1 MTRRRRVPILLLA
14 WLAIASSLAVGLAP
28 RSVRA
33 GPLLLLPSPLP
44 SIGLPSPLP
53 SIGLPSIGLPSPL
66 PSIGLPS
73 PLPSIGLPSPLPS
86 IGVGTP
92 LPSIPVGGSTSPAP
106 SGTGPSSAPS
116 ESPSSSA
123 PAAGQ
128 AAGSPGP
135 SAGSDRRAAGGP
147 GGAEVTNGA
156 VTVPEA
162 APLPPSLPDLGSW
175 LVPALGV
182 AVPILVV
189 AGLVA
194 LQLIGG
200 AAALRIVHASLDRV
214 GSRVPPW
221 LKPDGRAAGDGP
233 G

>member
-1 MTRRRRVPILLLA
+1 MTRRGRVTILLLA

-33 GPLLLLPSPLP
+33 GPLLLPSPLP

-53 SIGLPSIGLPSPL
+53 SIGLPSIGLPSTGL

-73 PLPSIGLPSPLPS
+73 PLPSIG
-86 IGVGTP
+86 IGTP
-92 LPSIPVGGSTSPAP
+92 LPSIPVGASPSPAP
-106 SGTGPSSAPS
+106 SGTGSSSAPS
-116 ESPSSSA
+116 ESPASSA
-123 PAAGQ
+123 PAAGK

-135 SAGSDRRAAGGP
+135 SAGTDGPAPGGP

-162 APLPPSLPDLGSW
+162 APLPPSLPDLSSW
-175 LVPALGV
+175 LIPALGV
-182 AVPILVV
+182 AVPLVVV

-200 AAALRIVHASLDRV
+200 AAALRIVHASLNRV

-221 LKPDGRAAGDGP
+221 LKPDGRAPGDEP
-233 G
+233 GRAAPPS